1 MKIIEDYKLNKD
13 RMEEVSPK
21 LLAQAVRVYR
31 ANQRQGTSGTKTRSQ
46 VAGTNKKMYKQKGTG
61 HARHSDAKAPIF
73 VGGGVA
79 HGPKRRNCS
88 LELSQKMKQLAVKG
102 ALFLKN
108 KEKKV
113 ITVSGLAKLSG
124 KTKELAVFLQRIRAR
139 GERAS
144 ALIVTNKI
152 LKNVYQAARN
162 IQNVKVFPVT
172 DLNVLEIM
180 KAKMILWDEEIDIE
194 GKEKKAKSKKA

>member
-1 MKIIEDYKLNKD
+1 
-13 RMEEVSPK
+13 MEEVSPK